1 MKDSGVNQA
10 ARRTAVSENP
20 RPAVTNPLAQE
31 EFQNWKMHNN
41 YERKDHFFKTKEVL
55 KDEITN
61 IAMRIVKAREAK
73 SNMVYNHDTGKLH
86 GTWKVP
92 EVELMTKNTDESN
105 RYYNYSNNFKDAR
118 KTGLKFVPPPVGM
131 EHSLEHL
138 RDEVA

>member
-1 MKDSGVNQA
+1 MGASAN
-10 ARRTAVSENP
+10 
-20 RPAVTNPLAQE
+20 L
-31 EFQNWKMHNN
+31 NWKMHNN

-73 SNMVYNHDTGKLH
+73 SNMVYNHETGKLH

-105 RYYNYSNNFKDAR
+105 RYYNYSNNFKEAR

-131 EHSLEHL
+131 EHSLNHL
-138 RDEVA
+138 RDEVAQYSVNTPNYLKNTMYS